1 LTGNSLFAIILL
13 YNKGVDMSAKGTT
26 ADTKE
31 KDKFKDLL
39 GSMDPK
45 LDREV
50 REKLI
55 TARVGLLLRASFF
68 GNLATRLKLVNAD
81 EWCTTAGTDGRNFY
95 YNSRFVDKLKPK
107 EIEFLFGHE
116 VLHCVYDHFG
126 RQGDRDAQL
135 YNCAADYCVNSDL
148 IKHRVGEKI
157 TTVPCLYDP
166 KYDGKSSEEIYDILY
181 ENAEKIDINKLIE
194 QLLDDHM
201 DGDDEDG
208 PDGGDGKDGSGRPK
222 ISKSDRD
229 AIRDEI
235 KEALLAAA
243 AASDGAGNLPAG
255 IKRIIQDLTAPKMNW
270 RELLRM
276 QLESTVKSDYT
287 WMRSSRRGWHM
298 DAVMP
303 GMKLDPMIDIAISID
318 ASGSMLD
325 RMLKDFLGEVAGIME
340 QFPNYRIHVLS
351 FDTQVYN
358 PQQFDSENL
367 DDITG
372 YEIQGGGGTDFDCV
386 FNYFKENEI
395 EPKRHIM
402 FTDGYPCGSWGDE
415 QYCDTVFIMHGT
427 TTIVPPFGQYAYYEE
442 ESKH

>member
-1 LTGNSLFAIILL
+1 
-13 YNKGVDMSAKGTT
+13 MSTATT
-26 ADTKE
+26 ANKKE
-31 KDKFKDLL
+31 SDKFKNLL
-39 GSMDPK
+39 GPTDPK
-45 LDREV
+45 LDRDI

-81 EWCTTAGTDGRNFY
+81 EWCPTAATDGRNFY
-95 YNSRFVDKLKPK
+95 YNSRFVDMLKPK

-126 RQGDRDAQL
+126 RRGDRDPQL
-135 YNCAADYCVNSDL
+135 FNIANDYCVNGDL
-148 IKHRVGEKI
+148 KKHRVGEFI
-157 TTVPCLYDP
+157 TTVPCLYDS
-166 KYDGKSSEEIYDILY
+166 KYEGMSSEEIYDILY
-181 ENAEKIDINKLIE
+181 ENAEKIDISSLIDK
-194 QLLDDHM
+194 LLDDHL
-201 DGDDEDG
+201 DGDGQDGNGDED
-208 PDGGDGKDGSGRPK
+208 DDQKKNGKGRPRLSAEEKQK
-222 ISKSDRD
+222 IK
-229 AIRDEI
+229 DEI
-235 KEALLAAA
+235 KEAVLAAA

-255 IKRIIQDLTAPKMNW
+255 VKRIIEDMTAPKMNW

-276 QLESTVKSDYT
+276 QLESTIKSDYT
-287 WMRSSRRGWHM
+287 WMRNSRRGWHM

-303 GMKLDPMIDIAISID
+303 GMKLDPMIDIAVSID
-318 ASGSMLD
+318 ASGSMGD
-325 RMLKDFLGEVAGIME
+325 QMLRDFLGEVAGIME

-372 YEIQGGGGTDFDCV
+372 YEIAGGGGTDFDCV
-386 FNYFKENEI
+386 FQYFKENEI

-402 FTDGYPCGSWGDE
+402 FTDGYPGGSWGDE

-427 TTIVPPFGQYAYYEE
+427 TSIVPPFGQYAYYKE
-442 ESKH
+442 ESRH

>member
-1 LTGNSLFAIILL
+1 
-13 YNKGVDMSAKGTT
+13 MSTAGTT
-26 ADTKE
+26 ANK
-31 KDKFKDLL
+31 KDSAKFKDLC
-39 GSMDPK
+39 GPTDPK
-45 LDREV
+45 LDREI

-81 EWCTTAGTDGRNFY
+81 EWCTTAATDGRNFY
-95 YNSRFVDKLKPK
+95 YNSRFIDMLKPK
-107 EIEFLFGHE
+107 EVEFLFGHE

-126 RQGDRDAQL
+126 RKGDRDHQL
-135 YNCAADYCVNSDL
+135 FNIANDYCVNADL
-148 IKHRVGEKI
+148 KKHRVGEFI
-157 TTVPCLYDP
+157 TTVPCLFDP
-166 KYDGKSSEEIYDILY
+166 KYDGMSSEEVYDILY
-181 ENAEKIDINKLIE
+181 ENAEKIDIGGLIDKM
-194 QLLDDHM
+194 LDEHLDGEGDDSEGEGQ
-201 DGDDEDG
+201 DGDKSG
-208 PDGGDGKDGSGRPK
+208 NGKGRPK
-222 ISKSDRD
+222 LSAEERQQIK
-229 AIRDEI
+229 DEI
-235 KEALLAAA
+235 KEAVLAAA

-255 IKRIIQDLTAPKMNW
+255 VKRIIEDMTAPKMNW

-276 QLESTVKSDYT
+276 QLESTIKSDYT
-287 WMRSSRRGWHM
+287 WMRSSRKGWHL

-325 RMLKDFLGEVAGIME
+325 KMLKDFLAEVAGIME

-351 FDTQVYN
+351 FDTKVYN

-372 YEIQGGGGTDFDCV
+372 YEIKGGGGTDFDCV
-386 FNYFKENEI
+386 FQYFKENEI

-427 TTIVPPFGQYAYYEE
+427 TSIVPPFGQYAYYEE